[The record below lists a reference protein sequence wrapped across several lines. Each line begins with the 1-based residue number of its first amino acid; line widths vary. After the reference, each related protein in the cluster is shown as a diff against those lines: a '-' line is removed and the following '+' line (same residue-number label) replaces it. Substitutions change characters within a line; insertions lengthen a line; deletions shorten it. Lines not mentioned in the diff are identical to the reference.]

1 MIGHYLTHST
11 RRLTYWACL
20 LGLTLLVGCADN
32 NQDPPTPT
40 TENTPA
46 ANASNEEKITSDLP
60 VYQQWHSVT
69 LDFEGPDTSEQDAD
83 NPFLNYRLIVTFTQ
97 DGREY
102 PIRGYYAADGQA
114 AASGADAGNIW
125 QVKFR
130 APETGRWQYRA
141 RLERGE
147 QIALRTGAGDSVPL
161 DNATGTFMVEAS
173 DKKAPDF
180 RALGRL
186 SVNDGYFYFPD
197 TDQYWLKGGSNSP
210 ENFLAYEGFDGT
222 YRIAASAREGEA
234 SANSELHQYES
245 HRQDWQPG
253 DPTLRGDTG
262 KSIFGAV
269 NYLAEKGM
277 NAIYLLTM
285 NIEGDGKDVWPY
297 TSPED
302 FTRFD
307 VSRLAQWEQLFQH
320 MQNKGILIHLVTQ
333 ETENERLLDDGDVGP
348 MRTLY
353 YQELIARFG
362 HHLGLIWNLGE
373 ENGYAEWSPPA
384 QNTEQRKAMIRFFEQ
399 ADPYQNPVVLHTH
412 AEINTREPV
421 LEPLL
426 GIEGLDGLSL
436 QAHDRQHAHQVV
448 MKWKERSEQAGQR
461 WLITMDEI
469 GMWHTGADT
478 DENDPG
484 HPSLRGDVLWGTL
497 LSGAAG
503 VEWYFG
509 AHNPHNDLTSED
521 WRKRDELWSLTRHA
535 MTFFRAYLPWWDM
548 APAHDLLARDG
559 AFCLA
564 RHDDIYAL
572 YFPTDTEQYQID
584 LSGLSNDFEVHWYN
598 PVSGGDLSSGS
609 VTKVEGGA
617 KVSLGNPPGRAT
629 EDWVVLLRKTGR

>member
-11 RRLTYWACL
+11 RRLAYWACI
-20 LGLTLLVGCADN
+20 LGLALLVGCSDK
-32 NQDPPTPT
+32 NQEQQPPTP
-40 TENTPA
+40 EN
-46 ANASNEEKITSDLP
+46 NAVSSTSNEAGTASDLP
-60 VYQQWHSVT
+60 VYKQWHSVT
-69 LDFEGPDTSEQDAD
+69 LNFEGPDTAEQDAD
-83 NPFLNYRLIVTFTQ
+83 NPFLNYRLIVTFTHESQ
-97 DGREY
+97 EY

-114 AASGADAGNIW
+114 EDSGADAGNIW

-130 APETGRWQYRA
+130 APETGEWQYRA
-141 RLERGE
+141 RLERGDK
-147 QIALRTGAGDSVPL
+147 IALDSKSGDSMPL
-161 DNATGTFMVEAS
+161 SNNSGKFRIESS

-186 SVNDGYFYFPD
+186 SVNNGYFHFPG
-197 TDQYWLKGGSNSP
+197 TDQYWLKGGTNSP

-222 YRIAASAREGEA
+222 YRVETTAREGEA
-234 SANSELHQYES
+234 SADSELHHYEA
-245 HRQDWQPG
+245 HLKDWQSG
-253 DPTLRGDTG
+253 DPTLRGGTG

-277 NAIYLLTM
+277 NSLYFLTM
-285 NIEGDGKDVWPY
+285 NIDGDGKDVWPY
-297 TSPED
+297 TGPED

-307 VSRLAQWEQLFQH
+307 VSKLAQWEQLFQH
-320 MQNKGILIHLVTQ
+320 MQNRGILIHLVTQ
-333 ETENERLLDDGDVGP
+333 ETENERLLDDGNVGP

-399 ADPYQNPVVLHTH
+399 ADPYQNPVLLHTH
-412 AEINTREPV
+412 AEVGTREPV
-421 LEPLL
+421 VEPLV
-426 GIEGLDGLSL
+426 GFEGLDGLSL
-436 QAHDRQHAHQVV
+436 QADNRRHAYQVV
-448 MKWKERSEQAGQR
+448 MKWRQRSEQAGQR

-509 AHNPHNDLTSED
+509 ARVPHNDLTSEN
-521 WRKRDELWSLTRHA
+521 WRLRDELWTLTRHA
-535 MTFFRAYLPWWDM
+535 MDFFQDYLPWWEM
-548 APAHDLLARDG
+548 EPAHDLVSQDG

-564 RHDDIYAL
+564 QSGEVYAV
-572 YFPTDTEQYQID
+572 YFPTGTEQYQID
-584 LSGLSNDFEVHWYN
+584 LSGLGTDFEVHWYN
-598 PVSGGDLSSGS
+598 PVSGGDLISGS
-609 VTKVEGGA
+609 VSRVQGGA
-617 KVSLGNPPGRAT
+617 VVNLGNPPSRST
-629 EDWVVLLRKTGR
+629 EDWVVLLRQTER

>member
-11 RRLTYWACL
+11 RRLSYGICMLSLAL
-20 LGLTLLVGCADN
+20 LIGCS
-32 NQDPPTPT
+32 DPHRESAT
-40 TENTPA
+40 TE
-46 ANASNEEKITSDLP
+46 SDLP

-69 LDFEGPDTSEQDAD
+69 LDFAGPDTSEQDAD
-83 NPFLNYRLIVTFTQ
+83 NPFLNYRLMVTFTH
-97 DGREY
+97 DGQEY

-114 AASGADAGNIW
+114 SESGADAGNIW

-130 APETGRWQYRA
+130 APETGQWQYRA

-147 QIALRTGAGDSVPL
+147 KIALGADSGESLPL

-173 DKKAPDF
+173 DKRAPDF

-186 SVNDGYFYFPD
+186 SVNDGYFYFPG
-197 TDQYWLKGGSNSP
+197 TDRYWLKGGSNSP

-222 YRIAASAREGEA
+222 YRIAASARDGEA

-253 DPTLRGDTG
+253 DPTLRGEAG

-277 NAIYLLTM
+277 NAIYLLTL

-320 MQNKGILIHLVTQ
+320 MQNKGILIHMVTQ

-399 ADPYQNPVVLHTH
+399 ADPYQNPVLLHTH
-412 AEINTREPV
+412 AEIGTREPV

-426 GIEGLDGLSL
+426 GVEGLDGLSL
-436 QAHDRQHAHQVV
+436 QADDREHAHEVV
-448 MKWKERSEQAGQR
+448 MKWKQRSEQAGR
-461 WLITMDEI
+461 GWLITMDEI

-478 DENDPG
+478 DANDPG

-521 WRKRDELWSLTRHA
+521 WRQREELWSLTRHA
-535 MTFFRAYLPWWDM
+535 MTFFQTYLPWWDM
-548 APAHDLLARDG
+548 APAHDLLAREG

-564 RHDDIYAL
+564 KHDDIYAL
-572 YFPTDTEQYQID
+572 YFPTGTEQYQID
-584 LSGLSNDFEVHWYN
+584 LRGLSNDFEVHWYN

-609 VTKVEGGA
+609 VTNVQGGA
-617 KVSLGNPPGRAT
+617 EVSLGNPPSRPT